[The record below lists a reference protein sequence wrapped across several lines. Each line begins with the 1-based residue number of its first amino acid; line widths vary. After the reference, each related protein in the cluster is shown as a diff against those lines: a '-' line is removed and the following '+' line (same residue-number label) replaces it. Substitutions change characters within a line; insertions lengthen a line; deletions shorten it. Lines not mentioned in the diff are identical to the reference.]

1 MQEYDE
7 SFFRAKANKRAGITW
22 LALIFIATIYYGI
35 KTKNGEIAR
44 GYFIAFTVVGWVT
57 YITGYIVSMIK
68 GKAAKEY
75 KWVLGICYL
84 LFYAVI
90 AWTALDKIS
99 YIFIL
104 PLLSIL
110 ILYKDPKFIKMIM
123 WFTLF
128 VLISSNIYK
137 GVAKG
142 MMDFVASEE
151 CALQFAIVLCCFA
164 CCSSIRIMS
173 SLSSFAIVLC
183 CFACTNM
190 AIRHLV
196 ESDGALTG
204 SIESELAQVV
214 QTVEQVKDA
223 SNSIVDGVTVVR
235 ELADENKQGANNVV
249 KDMGTLAKNN
259 GILNDKTVS
268 SIEMTKVIDTQVKD
282 VSDLMEEFSK
292 LIEKS
297 VEHADLSADELTEVV
312 EITNRMSA
320 LSSKIET
327 ILETFKKEFENVKQ
341 ETSTIE
347 GITSQTNL
355 LALNASIEAARA
367 GEAGKGFAVVADQI
381 RSLSSGTQDSSNS
394 IMEALSHLEATSDE
408 MLQSIT
414 ETVELIQLNIE
425 KVSTVNKSVS
435 DITSDATSLG
445 DNIKVVDSAVKQV
458 ENSNETL
465 TANMNQVGEIMQIMT
480 ESINNAEQTTKTM
493 LSKYEASAKSATDI
507 ESVVGELM
515 EELGIGGF
523 MNVSDIKSGMKFRMV
538 IEDQTNAKEEYTGE
552 VVDRKDNNVYINI
565 NNRAAFDDKR
575 RNLKCSFNAVVD
587 NVLYCWNGIAI
598 HNVKA
603 GEKGQFK
610 LTIDTNPQVYNRR
623 KYPRMPLDNKCTISV
638 DGTDITYYGHMV
650 NISANG
656 FAFSVNDS
664 SFENMK
670 GKNIVIEIDNFDVI
684 KDKEIQGCII
694 RCSNDEGNY
703 IVGCRMPE
711 DSNEIKDYVNK
722 NYSE

>member
-151 CALQFAIVLCCFA
+151 CALQ
-164 CCSSIRIMS
+164 
-173 SLSSFAIVLC
+173 FAIVLC

-538 IEDQTNAKEEYTGE
+538 IEGQTNAREEYTGE

-587 NVLYCWNGIAI
+587 NVLYCWNDIAI

-664 SFENMK
+664 SFETMK
-670 GKNIVIEIDNFDVI
+670 GQNIVIEIDNFDVI

>member
-44 GYFIAFTVVGWVT
+44 GYFIAFTVVVWVT

-151 CALQFAIVLCCFA
+151 CALQ
-164 CCSSIRIMS
+164 
-173 SLSSFAIVLC
+173 FAIVLC

>member
-151 CALQFAIVLCCFA
+151 CALQ
-164 CCSSIRIMS
+164 
-173 SLSSFAIVLC
+173 FAIVLC

-623 KYPRMPLDNKCTISV
+623 KYPRMPFDNKCTISV

-711 DSNEIKDYVNK
+711 DSNKIKDYVNK

>member
-35 KTKNGEIAR
+35 KTKDGEIAR

-151 CALQFAIVLCCFA
+151 CALQFV
-164 CCSSIRIMS
+164 
-173 SLSSFAIVLC
+173 IVLC

>member
-151 CALQFAIVLCCFA
+151 CALQ
-164 CCSSIRIMS
+164 
-173 SLSSFAIVLC
+173 FAIVLC

-408 MLQSIT
+408 MLESIT

-523 MNVSDIKSGMKFRMV
+523 MNVSDIKIGMKFRMV

>member
-164 CCSSIRIMS
+164 C
-173 SLSSFAIVLC
+173 
-183 CFACTNM
+183 TNM

-282 VSDLMEEFSK
+282 VSDLMEKFSK

-394 IMEALSHLEATSDE
+394 IMEALSHIEATSDE

>member
-151 CALQFAIVLCCFA
+151 CALQ
-164 CCSSIRIMS
+164 
-173 SLSSFAIVLC
+173 FAIVLC

-538 IEDQTNAKEEYTGE
+538 IEDLTNAKEEYTGE

>member
-164 CCSSIRIMS
+164 C
-173 SLSSFAIVLC
+173 
-183 CFACTNM
+183 TNM

-312 EITNRMSA
+312 DITNRMSV

-408 MLQSIT
+408 MLESIT

-445 DNIKVVDSAVKQV
+445 DNIKIVDSAVKQV

-480 ESINNAEQTTKTM
+480 DSINNAEQTTKTM
-493 LSKYEASAKSATDI
+493 LSKYEASARSATDI

-538 IEDQTNAKEEYTGE
+538 IEGQTNAREEYTGE

-565 NNRAAFDDKR
+565 NNRATFDDKR

-587 NVLYCWNGIAI
+587 NVLYCWNDIAI

>member
-164 CCSSIRIMS
+164 C
-173 SLSSFAIVLC
+173 
-183 CFACTNM
+183 TNM

-259 GILNDKTVS
+259 DILNDKTVS

-408 MLQSIT
+408 MLESIT

-538 IEDQTNAKEEYTGE
+538 IEGQTNAKEEYTGE

-664 SFENMK
+664 SFETMK
-670 GKNIVIEIDNFDVI
+670 GQNIVIEIDNFDVI

>member
-151 CALQFAIVLCCFA
+151 CALQ
-164 CCSSIRIMS
+164 
-173 SLSSFAIVLC
+173 FAIVLC

-394 IMEALSHLEATSDE
+394 IMVALSHLEATSDE

>member
-151 CALQFAIVLCCFA
+151 CALQ
-164 CCSSIRIMS
+164 
-173 SLSSFAIVLC
+173 FAIVLC

-664 SFENMK
+664 SFENMN

>member
-1 MQEYDE
+1 MFGKKTANGYSEEKDLQLLMQAMDGVIGGNYEDIDTSAFQNPAYGEKFNELIHAYKRSNNNFVMRLNQAMGSIGDNSYVKKTLDQVQSQTE
-7 SFFRAKANKRAGITW
+7 SIRDMENASRDMETSINNISEAMSHIRENTHDV
-22 LALIFIATIYYGI
+22 IATADSSTENMNNSIQVVNESSEKIQAINEQVQEFQGKI
-35 KTKNGEIAR
+35 DKIGEIVD
-44 GYFIAFTVVGWVT
+44 VV
-57 YITGYIVSMIK
+57 K
-68 GKAAKEY
+68 K
-75 KWVLGICYL
+75 
-84 LFYAVI
+84 
-90 AWTALDKIS
+90 
-99 YIFIL
+99 
-104 PLLSIL
+104 
-110 ILYKDPKFIKMIM
+110 
-123 WFTLF
+123 
-128 VLISSNIYK
+128 
-137 GVAKG
+137 
-142 MMDFVASEE
+142 VAS
-151 CALQFAIVLCCFA
+151 Q
-164 CCSSIRIMS
+164 S
-173 SLSSFAIVLC
+173 
-183 CFACTNM
+183 
-190 AIRHLV
+190 
-196 ESDGALTG
+196 
-204 SIESELAQVV
+204 
-214 QTVEQVKDA
+214 
-223 SNSIVDGVTVVR
+223 
-235 ELADENKQGANNVV
+235 
-249 KDMGTLAKNN
+249 
-259 GILNDKTVS
+259 
-268 SIEMTKVIDTQVKD
+268 
-282 VSDLMEEFSK
+282 
-292 LIEKS
+292 
-297 VEHADLSADELTEVV
+297 
-312 EITNRMSA
+312 
-320 LSSKIET
+320 
-327 ILETFKKEFENVKQ
+327 
-341 ETSTIE
+341 
-347 GITSQTNL
+347 NL

>member
-164 CCSSIRIMS
+164 C
-173 SLSSFAIVLC
+173 
-183 CFACTNM
+183 TNM

-312 EITNRMSA
+312 DITNRMSV

-408 MLQSIT
+408 MLESIT

-493 LSKYEASAKSATDI
+493 LSKYEASARSATDI

-656 FAFSVNDS
+656 FTFSVNDS

>member
-151 CALQFAIVLCCFA
+151 CALQ
-164 CCSSIRIMS
+164 
-173 SLSSFAIVLC
+173 FAIVLC

-493 LSKYEASAKSATDI
+493 LSKYEASARSATDI

-538 IEDQTNAKEEYTGE
+538 IEGQTNAREEYTGE

-565 NNRAAFDDKR
+565 NNRATFDDKR

-587 NVLYCWNGIAI
+587 NVLYCWNDIAI

-664 SFENMK
+664 SFETMK
-670 GKNIVIEIDNFDVI
+670 GQNIVIEIDNFDVI

>member
-164 CCSSIRIMS
+164 C
-173 SLSSFAIVLC
+173 
-183 CFACTNM
+183 TNM

-312 EITNRMSA
+312 DITNRMSV

-381 RSLSSGTQDSSNS
+381 RSLSSGTQESSNS

-408 MLQSIT
+408 MLESIT

-445 DNIKVVDSAVKQV
+445 DNIKIVDSAVKQV

-493 LSKYEASAKSATDI
+493 LSKYEASARSATDI

-538 IEDQTNAKEEYTGE
+538 IEGQTNAREEYTGE

-587 NVLYCWNGIAI
+587 NVLYCWNDIAI

-664 SFENMK
+664 SFETMK
-670 GKNIVIEIDNFDVI
+670 GQNIVIEIDNFDVI

>member
-44 GYFIAFTVVGWVT
+44 GYFISFTVVGWVT

-151 CALQFAIVLCCFA
+151 CALQ
-164 CCSSIRIMS
+164 
-173 SLSSFAIVLC
+173 FAIVLC

-312 EITNRMSA
+312 DITNRMSV

-408 MLQSIT
+408 MLESIT

-493 LSKYEASAKSATDI
+493 LSKYEASARSATDI

-538 IEDQTNAKEEYTGE
+538 IEGQTNAREEYTGE

-587 NVLYCWNGIAI
+587 NVLYCWNDIAI

>member
-151 CALQFAIVLCCFA
+151 CALQ
-164 CCSSIRIMS
+164 
-173 SLSSFAIVLC
+173 FAIVLC

-381 RSLSSGTQDSSNS
+381 RSLSSGTQYSSNS

-408 MLQSIT
+408 MLESIT

>member
-151 CALQFAIVLCCFA
+151 CALQ
-164 CCSSIRIMS
+164 
-173 SLSSFAIVLC
+173 FAIVLC

-656 FAFSVNDS
+656 FAFLVNDS

>member
-7 SFFRAKANKRAGITW
+7 AFFRAKANKRAGITW

-164 CCSSIRIMS
+164 C
-173 SLSSFAIVLC
+173 
-183 CFACTNM
+183 TNM

-259 GILNDKTVS
+259 DILNDKTVS

-312 EITNRMSA
+312 DITNRMSV

-408 MLQSIT
+408 MLESIT

-445 DNIKVVDSAVKQV
+445 DNIKIVDSAVKQV

-480 ESINNAEQTTKTM
+480 DSINNAEQTTKTM
-493 LSKYEASAKSATDI
+493 LSKYEASARSATDI

-538 IEDQTNAKEEYTGE
+538 IEGQTNAREEYTGE

-565 NNRAAFDDKR
+565 NNRATFDDKR

>member
-151 CALQFAIVLCCFA
+151 CALQ
-164 CCSSIRIMS
+164 
-173 SLSSFAIVLC
+173 FAIVLC

-598 HNVKA
+598 HNDKA

>member
-151 CALQFAIVLCCFA
+151 CALQ
-164 CCSSIRIMS
+164 
-173 SLSSFAIVLC
+173 FAIVLC

-408 MLQSIT
+408 MLESIT
-414 ETVELIQLNIE
+414 ETVELIQINIE

-445 DNIKVVDSAVKQV
+445 DNIKIVDSAVKQV

-493 LSKYEASAKSATDI
+493 LSKYEASARSATDI

-538 IEDQTNAKEEYTGE
+538 IEGQTNAREEYTGE

-565 NNRAAFDDKR
+565 NNRATFDDKR

-587 NVLYCWNGIAI
+587 NVLYCWNDIAI

>member
-151 CALQFAIVLCCFA
+151 CALQ
-164 CCSSIRIMS
+164 
-173 SLSSFAIVLC
+173 FAIVLC

-603 GEKGQFK
+603 GEKGQFQ

>member
-151 CALQFAIVLCCFA
+151 CALQ
-164 CCSSIRIMS
+164 
-173 SLSSFAIVLC
+173 FAIVLC

-638 DGTDITYYGHMV
+638 DGTDITYYGHRV

>member
-151 CALQFAIVLCCFA
+151 CALQ
-164 CCSSIRIMS
+164 
-173 SLSSFAIVLC
+173 FAIVLC

-381 RSLSSGTQDSSNS
+381 RSFSSGTQDSSNS

>member
-164 CCSSIRIMS
+164 C
-173 SLSSFAIVLC
+173 
-183 CFACTNM
+183 TNM

-297 VEHADLSADELTEVV
+297 VKHADLSADELTEVV

-381 RSLSSGTQDSSNS
+381 RSLSSGTQESSNS

-408 MLQSIT
+408 MLESIT

-445 DNIKVVDSAVKQV
+445 DNIKIVDSAVKQV

-703 IVGCRMPE
+703 IVGCRMPD

>member
-151 CALQFAIVLCCFA
+151 CALQ
-164 CCSSIRIMS
+164 
-173 SLSSFAIVLC
+173 FAIVLC

-623 KYPRMPLDNKCTISV
+623 KYPRMPFDNKCTISV

>member
-164 CCSSIRIMS
+164 C
-173 SLSSFAIVLC
+173 
-183 CFACTNM
+183 TNM

-297 VEHADLSADELTEVV
+297 VEHAGLSADELTEVV

-408 MLQSIT
+408 MLESIT

>member
-151 CALQFAIVLCCFA
+151 CALQ
-164 CCSSIRIMS
+164 
-173 SLSSFAIVLC
+173 FAIVLC

-610 LTIDTNPQVYNRR
+610 LTIDTNPKVYNRR

>member
-35 KTKNGEIAR
+35 KTKNGKIAR

-151 CALQFAIVLCCFA
+151 CALQ
-164 CCSSIRIMS
+164 
-173 SLSSFAIVLC
+173 FAIVLC

>member
-44 GYFIAFTVVGWVT
+44 GYLIAFTVVGWVT

-151 CALQFAIVLCCFA
+151 CALQ
-164 CCSSIRIMS
+164 
-173 SLSSFAIVLC
+173 FAIVLC

-367 GEAGKGFAVVADQI
+367 GEAGKGFTVVADQI

>member
-75 KWVLGICYL
+75 KWVLGICYH

-151 CALQFAIVLCCFA
+151 CALQ
-164 CCSSIRIMS
+164 
-173 SLSSFAIVLC
+173 FAIVLC

-538 IEDQTNAKEEYTGE
+538 IEDQTNSKEEYTGE

-610 LTIDTNPQVYNRR
+610 LTIDTNPQVCNRR

>member
-1 MQEYDE
+1 MQEFDE

-151 CALQFAIVLCCFA
+151 CALQ
-164 CCSSIRIMS
+164 
-173 SLSSFAIVLC
+173 FAIVLC

>member
-151 CALQFAIVLCCFA
+151 CALQ
-164 CCSSIRIMS
+164 
-173 SLSSFAIVLC
+173 FAIVLC

-408 MLQSIT
+408 MLESIT

-538 IEDQTNAKEEYTGE
+538 IEGQTNAREEYTGE

>member
-164 CCSSIRIMS
+164 C
-173 SLSSFAIVLC
+173 
-183 CFACTNM
+183 TNM

-259 GILNDKTVS
+259 DILNDKTVS

-282 VSDLMEEFSK
+282 VSDLMDEFSK

-408 MLQSIT
+408 MLESIT

-538 IEDQTNAKEEYTGE
+538 IEGQNNAKEEYTGE

>member
-151 CALQFAIVLCCFA
+151 CALQ
-164 CCSSIRIMS
+164 
-173 SLSSFAIVLC
+173 FAIVLC

-355 LALNASIEAARA
+355 LALNASIEVARA